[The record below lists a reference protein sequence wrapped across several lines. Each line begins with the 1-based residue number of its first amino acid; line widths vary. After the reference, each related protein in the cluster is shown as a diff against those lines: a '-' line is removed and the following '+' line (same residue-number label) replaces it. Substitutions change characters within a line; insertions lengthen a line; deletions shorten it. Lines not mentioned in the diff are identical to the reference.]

1 MNRLSYRFSHEAT
14 GLEGATNVDA
24 LVLNPKNGFAV
35 IIEAKVLSDIS
46 YETTYD
52 AMRNQ
57 IARNIDVM
65 LEENKELCH
74 PLDKRNPDKILFLLL
89 TPKILKDKP
98 SSRLYGYKLS
108 EYKTNPRSL
117 SDDLPHR
124 KNCDWQNISSRLGWL
139 TWEDFKSVIKDCCGW
154 LK

>member
-1 MNRLSYRFSHEAT
+1 
-14 GLEGATNVDA
+14 
-24 LVLNPKNGFAV
+24 LNPKNGFAV

-57 IARNIDVM
+57 IAGNIDVM

-74 PLDKRNPDKILFLLL
+74 PLDKRNLDKTLFLLVA
-89 TPKILKDKP
+89 PKVFKDNP
-98 SSRLYGYKLS
+98 SSRLYGYKFN
-108 EYKTNPRSL
+108 EYKANPRSL

-139 TWEDFKSVIKDCCGW
+139 TWEDFKTVNKDCCGW